1 MEVVMLST
9 KRLKMTPKTQ
19 IRASRKLSLVLRH
32 KPEAIGLELDAR
44 GWADVKSLLR
54 KMSASG
60 TNLTLAD
67 LEEIV
72 AQNDKK
78 RFAFSPDGRKIRASQ
93 GHSIDVDLQL
103 ESLTPPAKLFHGTAT
118 TSVDSI
124 LATGLQSR
132 SRQHVHLSL
141 DLETATKVG
150 ARHGKPVILTI
161 DAAAMHAAGYKF
173 YCSANNVW
181 LTNEVPKEYI
191 YKVGW

>member
-1 MEVVMLST
+1 MPST
-9 KRLKMTPKTQ
+9 KCLKMPPKTH
-19 IRASRKLSLVLRH
+19 IRTSRKLSLVLRH

-60 TNLTLAD
+60 TKLTLAD

-93 GHSIDVDLQL
+93 GHSIAIDLNL
-103 ESLTPPAKLFHGTAT
+103 PATTPPAELFHGTAT
-118 TSVDSI
+118 TSVAGI

-141 DLETATKVG
+141 DLETATRVG
-150 ARHGKPVILTI
+150 ARHGKPVIFTI
-161 DAAAMHAAGYKF
+161 DAAAMHTAGYKF
-173 YCSANNVW
+173 YRSANNVW
-181 LTNEVPKEYI
+181 LTDEVPKEYI
-191 YKVGW
+191 SKVGW